1 MDISLGIITLRHSW
15 SFPFPRHLFSVFEL
29 ACPRG
34 VSLSLT
40 IQCVLFY
47 MLPLLCGLVA
57 VLAGGRADVRRDG
70 GGQWWEWGLRER
82 NGVYVSQEGVA
93 QLDGCTMRGNEDDDY
108 HIYKGGCIEGVDQS
122 LVT

>member
-1 MDISLGIITLRHSW
+1 
-15 SFPFPRHLFSVFEL
+15 
-29 ACPRG
+29 
-34 VSLSLT
+34 
-40 IQCVLFY
+40 

-122 LVT
+122 LVNIEYLDCSSTIDNAIDYRVWLYMG